1 MDLLP
6 RLIECSEFFFFFF
19 FFSLARAVFLRRAIE
34 QVCLG
39 YTIV

>member
-6 RLIECSEFFFFFF
+6 RLIECSEFFFLVFF
-19 FFSLARAVFLRRAIE
+19 LARAVFLRRAIE
-34 QVCLG
+34 QVYLS

>member
-19 FFSLARAVFLRRAIE
+19 FSLARAVFLRRTIE

>member
-6 RLIECSEFFFFFF
+6 RLIECSKFFFLVFF
-19 FFSLARAVFLRRAIE
+19 LARAVFLRRAIE

>member
-19 FFSLARAVFLRRAIE
+19 FNLARAVFLRRAIE